1 MGGVLQRLQSL
12 EGVGWRKV
20 RGGGSG
26 KAVAD
31 LKDVFQYVLG
41 FI

>member
-1 MGGVLQRLQSL
+1 MGRLHSL

-20 RGGGSG
+20 RDGGRG
-26 KAVAD
+26 KAEAD

-41 FI
+41 FV